1 MDPASRRDFTWT
13 GLALPRGAESR
24 AGVSVPLD
32 HAPAGAQVTAQRSTV
47 AAPDG
52 TRVSAPHNPS
62 TSPDGQAVPAPAGQG
77 DLLGAFERLFL
88 REYARVVTAAYR
100 VLGDRLAAED
110 AAQEAFLSF
119 QRRYPADA
127 PFAAAWLHAAAVH
140 EALNQLRGERRRQRR
155 EEHPAAAGDG
165 SGAGAVDPAR
175 LVEAAETR
183 EEVRRALAR
192 MAPRN
197 AAVLVLRY
205 SGLSYAEIAAALGVP
220 TNQVGTLLR
229 RAEVTLRKELH
240 DVAPG

>member
-24 AGVSVPLD
+24 EGVSVPL
-32 HAPAGAQVTAQRSTV
+32 HRAPAGARVTAQRGS
-47 AAPDG
+47 
-52 TRVSAPHNPS
+52 VSAPDAKQAIAPHDPGS
-62 TSPDGQAVPAPAGQG
+62 PPDGRAVPAPTGQG
-77 DLLGAFERLFL
+77 DILGAFERLFL

-155 EEHPAAAGDG
+155 EEHPAAGEGPAAGT
-165 SGAGAVDPAR
+165 ADPAR

-229 RAEVTLRKELH
+229 RAEAILRKELH